1 MKNFTIIQPYTDE
14 FLKWNEA
21 TQKYE
26 LTLEFVKLAMDV
38 NFANDSIT
46 ERRIKQNTKTVYNF
60 IKYRCY
66 SGNSAY
72 IDVLLNKTEEGR
84 RFIKDVLLCQFEA
97 DNETAYNDLV
107 KQPAI
112 DVASGKEIDRDK
124 LWANQV
130 SVETEQLVYS
140 NESYFG
146 FNIMVR
152 YTFPPLL
159 KVYLKG
165 GLNK

>member
-1 MKNFTIIQPYTDE
+1 MKNFNIIQPYTDN

-21 TQKYE
+21 TQRYE

-46 ERRIKQNTKTVYNF
+46 ERRIKQNTKVVYNF

-84 RFIKDVLLCQFEA
+84 RFIKDVLLSQFEA

-130 SVETEQLVYS
+130 SVETEQIIDS
-140 NESYFG
+140 SSSYFG
-146 FNIMVR
+146 FNIMIS
-152 YTFPPLL
+152 YPYPPILAN
-159 KVYLKG
+159 YLKG